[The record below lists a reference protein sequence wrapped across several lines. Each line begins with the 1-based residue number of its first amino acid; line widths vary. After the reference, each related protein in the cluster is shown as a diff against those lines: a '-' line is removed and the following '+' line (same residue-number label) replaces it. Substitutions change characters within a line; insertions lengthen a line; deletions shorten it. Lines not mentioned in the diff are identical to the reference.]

1 MNDEWLDGQGTT
13 RFDGVW
19 TRLRRD
25 TIARHDGEQVAAPA
39 SIHNGVDSE
48 RAQWQT
54 PARGVDGPTNRR
66 RRGRRDVLHC
76 EKEEGTRWLG
86 LGADDGARAQ
96 ANDEHMR
103 VR

>member
-1 MNDEWLDGQGTT
+1 MNDEQL
-13 RFDGVW
+13 DGVW

-25 TIARHDGEQVAAPA
+25 TIARHDGEQGAAPA
-39 SIHNGVDSE
+39 SIRNSVDSE

-76 EKEEGTRWLG
+76 EEEGTRWLG
-86 LGADDGARAQ
+86 LGADGGVQAQ
-96 ANDEHMR
+96 ANDEHVR